1 MKINVKNTRRVAFL
15 LGLLMLLSTVL
26 AACVN
31 LDEVPEV
38 DPGEILGDT
47 SIGESIA
54 TEDEIPTPEGATAAP
69 VNVKVVNV
77 TPSTVAISGNCEPNA
92 VIRVTGGAKE
102 VETVANGNYFVIQV
116 DILYAVNKLFVTAQ
130 VDKKDVSP
138 AREVNANYNATAESL
153 LNGNNVSVGV
163 DSHLYFDKMIDDAA
177 GKNIYTATQLEAIR
191 SYVNKTVYN
200 YNVQEAG
207 QQPVE
212 LIYVLVPNSTTIYP
226 DVVPEGTFT
235 PGSTTV
241 YNQVLSTL
249 NSTMATVVDMREIFL
264 AELANTE
271 NIQKYGALYRETD
284 SGLADYGAYLTYKA
298 ITDILQKNFPSAAG
312 RGLDEF
318 TWKDENSKGGNL
330 VEYRGL
336 DKTVI
341 TEDIKLAT
349 PNFSMALGVD
359 AKGSSS
365 LTSLRKY
372 DNIKNKE
379 YSFFETVNANDN
391 VNGIAERWII
401 DTQRADANLPNGII
415 YRDNSA
421 LPYSDILAE
430 RFNKCV
436 LALSGDYNIDI
447 SQASQYK
454 AEGKN
459 VVDYI
464 VVIVSE
470 ENMDT
475 AFRAAFN

>member
-1 MKINVKNTRRVAFL
+1 
-15 LGLLMLLSTVL
+15 
-26 AACVN
+26 
-31 LDEVPEV
+31 
-38 DPGEILGDT
+38 
-47 SIGESIA
+47 
-54 TEDEIPTPEGATAAP
+54 
-69 VNVKVVNV
+69 
-77 TPSTVAISGNCEPNA
+77 
-92 VIRVTGGAKE
+92 
-102 VETVANGNYFVIQV
+102 
-116 DILYAVNKLFVTAQ
+116 
-130 VDKKDVSP
+130 
-138 AREVNANYNATAESL
+138 
-153 LNGNNVSVGV
+153 
-163 DSHLYFDKMIDDAA
+163 
-177 GKNIYTATQLEAIR
+177 
-191 SYVNKTVYN
+191 
-200 YNVQEAG
+200 
-207 QQPVE
+207 
-212 LIYVLVPNSTTIYP
+212 
-226 DVVPEGTFT
+226 
-235 PGSTTV
+235 
-241 YNQVLSTL
+241 
-249 NSTMATVVDMREIFL
+249 
-264 AELANTE
+264 
-271 NIQKYGALYRETD
+271 
-284 SGLADYGAYLTYKA
+284 DYGAYLTYKA

-312 RGLDEF
+312 RGLEEF

-341 TEDIKLAT
+341 TENIKLAT

-359 AKGSSS
+359 AKGSSA